1 MMTSKEQRGIYIHI
15 PFCAR
20 KCVYCDFLSAPRPD
34 TVVRA
39 YFDALIREIR
49 MTSREETEYGP
60 VSTVFFGGGTPGL
73 VPAAFIARVLSA
85 LRENFDIRQD
95 AEITLET
102 NPGLMDEQK
111 LSAWRAA
118 GVNRLSMGAQSF
130 DDRELRLLGRI
141 HTAAQV
147 REGFALAR
155 KAGFDNINIDLMEA
169 LPGQDIRSLQKNL
182 EALTAL
188 SPEHVSVYSLILEDG
203 TYLAEHLPEFP
214 PLPGEDAERAMYWH
228 SVRFLEKRG
237 YRQYEISNFAKPGR
251 ACLHNVSYWE
261 RREYLGLGLGA
272 SSLRRETR
280 ITNTQDLSEYLRFT
294 ELTDI
299 RKDVTHLT
307 RQDAQAEFF
316 YLGLR
321 KKEGVSLDE
330 FRDAFGADPLDIY
343 GPVLV
348 KHRKDG
354 TLGEDGGRIFL
365 TRRGL
370 DVSNYILCDFL
381 P

>member
-15 PFCAR
+15 PFCAK
-20 KCVYCDFLSAPRPD
+20 KCVYCDFLSAPQPD
-34 TVVRA
+34 AVIQS
-39 YFDALIREIR
+39 YFDALVREIR
-49 MTSREETEYGP
+49 LTACEEEGYGP

-73 VPAAFIARVLSA
+73 VPAACITRVLA
-85 LRENFDIRQD
+85 ELRACFDIRKD

-102 NPGLMDEQK
+102 NPGLMDEEK

-118 GVNRLSMGAQSF
+118 GINRLSMGAQSF
-130 DDRELRLLGRI
+130 DDRELKLLGRI
-141 HTAAQV
+141 HTAGQI

-155 KAGFDNINIDLMEA
+155 TAGFTNINIDLMEA
-169 LPGQDIRSLQKNL
+169 LPGQDLCSLQKNI
-182 EALTAL
+182 EALLAL

-214 PLPGEDAERAMYWH
+214 PLPDEDTERAMYWH
-228 SVRFLEKRG
+228 SVRFLLAHG
-237 YRQYEISNFAKPGR
+237 YRQYEISNFAKPGK
-251 ACLHNVSYWE
+251 ACLHNASYWE

-280 ITNTQDLSEYLRFT
+280 CTNTSDMSEYLSFT
-294 ELTDI
+294 ALPDI
-299 RKDVTHLT
+299 RRNVTHLT

-321 KKEGVSLDE
+321 KKEGVSLEE
-330 FRDAFGADPLDIY
+330 FRDAFGSDARVIY
-343 GPVLV
+343 GKVLEE
-348 KHRKDG
+348 HEKDG
-354 TLGEDGGRIFL
+354 TLKERDGRIFL
-365 TRRGL
+365 TERGL